1 VSRARAAR
9 TPTPMIEDHSA
20 NTPIPD
26 ANRIA
31 DQQPLLGESRTA
43 KEPPESGTAPKRV
56 RFETIASPDSGSTAS
71 YPPYPLHKHMHQQQ
85 QKEPDV
91 TVSKNGGFGSLF
103 TSATPA
109 LGGGRAPT
117 KEQQQQVNIKNTGIK
132 NFRLFSANESEE
144 GHFGWF
150 WSFVIIIFG
159 YELGTGYESLKGRR

>member
-1 VSRARAAR
+1 MAGLRLRVSRARAAR
-9 TPTPMIEDHSA
+9 TPTPMIEDRSA
-20 NTPIPD
+20 DTPMPPD

-31 DQQPLLGESRTA
+31 EQQPLLGESRTA

-109 LGGGRAPT
+109 LGGGRGPT

-132 NFRLFSANESEE
+132 NFRLFFS
-144 GHFGWF
+144 
-150 WSFVIIIFG
+150 
-159 YELGTGYESLKGRR
+159 K